1 MKQRPKVTFAGKDK
15 NIFFKTLKKRVDRH
29 FKERDVSIH
38 ANVQMVVKT
47 IVILAVYTVPFLYL
61 LYFQPPLLP
70 SLLLWLVMGI
80 GMAGVGMTIMHDA
93 IHGAYSS
100 SSFMNKLLGFTL
112 NMVGGSKHNWRLQ
125 HNILHHTYTN
135 ITHMDDDIADKTVL
149 RFSPHTPLKWYHKIQ
164 PVYAFFFYGLL
175 TLYWVTLKDFVQFV
189 LYTRD
194 GVNPNTLTQNVILL
208 VGIITLKVVYFFVF
222 LGIPVLVGIHFP
234 HVILGFLLMHF
245 IAGIILTT
253 VFQLAH
259 SVDETEFPVPDDE
272 GKIQN
277 AWAIHQMETTVNFA
291 RNNKWLSWYLGGL
304 NFQVEHHLFPRI
316 CHVHYPEV
324 SKIVRETAREF
335 DIVYHEHKSLGAALK
350 SHIRYMIRIG
360 KLPDLNDGI
369 G

>member
-1 MKQRPKVTFAGKDK
+1 MKQRPRVTFTGKDK
-15 NIFFKTLKKRVDRH
+15 NIFFKTLKKRVDGH
-29 FKERDVSIH
+29 FKDRGISMH
-38 ANVQMVVKT
+38 ANAHMVIKT
-47 IVILAVYTVPFLYL
+47 IVILAVYTMPFFYL
-61 LYFQPPLLP
+61 LFFQPSLLP

-100 SSFMNKLLGFTL
+100 SNMINKMLGFTL
-112 NMVGGSKHNWRLQ
+112 NLVGGSKHNWRLQ

-149 RFSPHTPLKWYHKIQ
+149 RFSPHTTLRWYHRLQ

-175 TLYWVTLKDFVQFV
+175 TLYWVTLKDYVQFI

-194 GVNPNTLTQNVILL
+194 GVNPNTRTQNAKLLLGIITMKATYFFVLLGVPTL
-208 VGIITLKVVYFFVF
+208 VGIPF
-222 LGIPVLVGIHFP
+222 LHVLA
-234 HVILGFLLMHF
+234 GFLLMHF

-259 SVDETEFPVPDDE
+259 SVDETAFPVPDDE

-277 AWAIHQMETTVNFA
+277 AWAIHQMETTMNFA
-291 RNNKWLSWYLGGL
+291 PKNRWLSWYLGGL
-304 NFQVEHHLFPRI
+304 NFQVEHHLFPGI
-316 CHVHYPEV
+316 CHVHHPEV
-324 SKIVRETAREF
+324 SEIVRETAREF
-335 DIVYHEHKSLGAALK
+335 DVAYQEHESFAAALK
-350 SHIRYMIRIG
+350 SHVRYMIRIG